1 VWALKNHTAYAAE
14 RNWTRDKRGVHQ
26 WIVAVRATF
35 VIAPDGKLSLADEQ
49 PPPVLVPEYHGEPG
63 ASSLR
68 YESDLLRAKPCTD
81 VVVDASAH
89 APGGKKARRV
99 EVSMRVG
106 PIDKTLLVSG
116 DRVYRK
122 RFLRGVRPSTPA
134 LFESQPIRYESSY
147 GGTDTADR
155 DTRKHRLDERN
166 PIGKGF
172 AVKPAHLV
180 DKPVPAIQYAKGD
193 IAERGPAG
201 FGPIDAAWS
210 PRRELAGTY
219 DTAWEK
225 TKKPLL
231 ADDYDDLY
239 ASCVPPDQRALR
251 YLRGGE
257 LVELKNLT
265 SDGMLRF
272 ALPRVYL
279 AFSTRFG
286 SQEEEHRG
294 KLTSVLVELE
304 QMRLSLVW
312 QAVLVVAAKR
322 AEYLDHTIIRE
333 KPYLT

>member
-1 VWALKNHTAYAAE
+1 MWALKNHTAYAAE

-35 VIAPDGKLSLADEQ
+35 AIAPDGKLSLADEQ
-49 PPPVLVPEYHGEPG
+49 VPPVLAPEYHGEPG

-81 VVVDASAH
+81 GVVDASAH

-116 DRVYRK
+116 DRVYHK
-122 RFLRGVRPSTPA
+122 RFLRGVRPSRPA
-134 LFESQPIRYESSY
+134 LFESRPIRYEWSY

-155 DTRKHRLDERN
+155 DPRKHRLDERN

-172 AVKPAHLV
+172 AVKPSRLA

-219 DTAWEK
+219 DTTWEK

-239 ASCVPPDQRALR
+239 ASCAPPDQRVLR

-257 LVELKNLT
+257 NVELVNL
-265 SDGMLRF
+265 SCDGMVRF
-272 ALPRVYL
+272 TLPKIYL
-279 AFSTRFG
+279 SFATHFG
-286 SQEEEHRG
+286 SRREDHRG
-294 KLTSVLVELE
+294 KLTSVLIEPAV
-304 QMRLSLVW
+304 MRLSLVW
-312 QAVLVVAAKR
+312 QSVLPVVAR
-322 AEYLDHTIIRE
+322 QTEYLDETAIRE
-333 KPYLT
+333 KPYLA

>member
-1 VWALKNHTAYAAE
+1 MWAIKNHTAYAAE

-35 VIAPDGKLSLADEQ
+35 AIAPNGELSLADEQ

-68 YESDLLRAKPCTD
+68 YDSDLLRAKPCTD
-81 VVVDASAH
+81 VIMDACAH
-89 APGGKKARRV
+89 APRGKKVRRV

-106 PIDKTLLVSG
+106 AIDKTIVVSG
-116 DRVYRK
+116 DRLYHK
-122 RFLRGVRPSTPA
+122 RVLRGIRPGKPA
-134 LFESQPIRYESSY
+134 AFDARPIRYEWSY

-155 DTRKHRLDERN
+155 DPRKHRLDERN
-166 PIGKGF
+166 PIGSGF
-172 AVKPAHLV
+172 AVKPAHLI
-180 DKPVPAIQYAKGD
+180 DKPVPAIEYPKGD

-219 DTAWEK
+219 DAAWEK
-225 TKKPLL
+225 NKKPLL

-239 ASCVPPDQRALR
+239 ASCAPRDQRVLR

-257 LVELKNLT
+257 PVELVNLT

-272 ALPRVYL
+272 VLPRVYL
-279 AFSTRFG
+279 TFSTRFG
-286 SQEEEHRG
+286 SQREEHRG
-294 KLTSVLVELE
+294 KLASVLLQPER
-304 QMRLSLVW
+304 MRLSLVW

-322 AEYLDHTIIRE
+322 AEYLDHTTIRE